1 MVAMKLY
8 EERENRPQTE
18 PRYDRLVEAW
28 FGQGNFDAAAAAKD
42 PKVINEITES
52 LETLGQDNWFGLL
65 QQYVVE
71 ERFLYGK
78 TDKEIADQI
87 SRHTELLV
95 QQLLNKSLRQLR
107 HPNMGKPVAQAMAA
121 YKIQQED

>member
-1 MVAMKLY
+1 MIATKLY

-18 PRYDRLVEAW
+18 PQYERLLESW
-28 FGQGNFDAAAAAKD
+28 FGQGNYDAVAATKD
-42 PKVINEITES
+42 PAVISKMNES
-52 LETLGQDNWFGLL
+52 LEELGQSNWLGLL

-87 SRHTELLV
+87 SQHAELFV
-95 QQLLNKSLRQLR
+95 HQILNKSLRQLR
-107 HPNMGKPVAQAMAA
+107 HPNLGKPVAQAMVS
-121 YKIQQED
+121 YKIKEED